1 MQIDRIKKWNSSK
14 MVQNKRVKK
23 SRMIDWMTH
32 VSLGFSHRNDRHRV
46 KLELWMCIN
55 MLSHWMFVNQMKWPQ
70 WHRQQCFFSFFS
82 VLLLDYVAISL
93 FDIWRL
99 FTRHRFDSI
108 SKLRWNAMEW
118 QHSEGRIDPYQR
130 RKYFYSSIV
139 AFFRHKHNIL
149 FIPFTYFFIG
159 FSF

>member
-1 MQIDRIKKWNSSK
+1 MQIDRIKNWNSSK

-46 KLELWMCIN
+46 KLEFWMCIN
-55 MLSHWMFVNQMKWPQ
+55 MLSHWMFVSNKVIPVTPATVFLL
-70 WHRQQCFFSFFS
+70 FFSL
-82 VLLLDYVAISL
+82 VLLDNVAISL

-99 FTRHRFDSI
+99 FARHRFDSI

-130 RKYFYSSIV
+130 RTYFYSSIV
-139 AFFRHKHNIL
+139 AFFRHKHNIS